1 MSSGLISRKMRVAAT
16 SAMAAR
22 TLASSSTWSPA
33 TYAKFKAERLRP
45 PQDLLARLGSTVK
58 LTASQPAILDCGCG
72 NGGSSRQLIDAYPHA
87 RLTCI
92 DSSEAMIEAAQAD
105 EVLASRELVSFTLRS
120 IEEQFAEKGKH
131 TGELFDLIFS
141 NASLHWCDEEGDA
154 LPSLLQRM
162 LGRVRPGGAL
172 AMQIPD
178 TREQPSHVIM
188 RDVAAELG
196 RPDVAPPSNRHTAEE
211 YGEALLGPL
220 CAGLDMWSTTY
231 VQRLTGSEPVYDYVR
246 STGLMPVLEAF
257 GGEGSEG
264 AAEFERLYR
273 ARLQEAYPAQKDGT
287 TLFPFARF
295 FLIAKRPSLL
305 DVYSE
310 YAAYHDH
317 QLTKGWKS

>member
-1 MSSGLISRKMRVAAT
+1 MMNFDDISGSIHG
-16 SAMAAR
+16 
-22 TLASSSTWSPA
+22 AS
-33 TYAKFKAERLRP
+33 
-45 PQDLLARLGSTVK
+45 
-58 LTASQPAILDCGCG
+58 C
-72 NGGSSRQLIDAYPHA
+72 
-87 RLTCI
+87 
-92 DSSEAMIEAAQAD
+92 
-105 EVLASRELVSFTLRS
+105 
-120 IEEQFAEKGKH
+120 
-131 TGELFDLIFS
+131 
-141 NASLHWCDEEGDA
+141 
-154 LPSLLQRM
+154 
-162 LGRVRPGGAL
+162 
-172 AMQIPD
+172 
-178 TREQPSHVIM
+178 
-188 RDVAAELG
+188 
-196 RPDVAPPSNRHTAEE
+196 
-211 YGEALLGPL
+211 GEALLGPL